1 MIGSYRMF
9 IQDISHSDQTKSPT
23 ANEMVRRT
31 TAYIDTANIW
41 CYMKYKFISL
51 IKKNIFRRPQ
61 SRPSGRRTGSRRPK
75 AGYIKWGMGN
85 E

>member
-51 IKKNIFRRPQ
+51 IKKIFLGVHRVDRPDGVRVHVDQ
-61 SRPSGRRTGSRRPK
+61 RLV
-75 AGYIKWGMGN
+75 I
-85 E
+85 